1 MAFLQNMSPGTKR
14 LLLVGVP
21 IVAVIAFVVLVK
33 NKSSTSSTTSTTGTT
48 GSTTVAPY
56 PGTAVDTGQLAAY
69 ESSITDQLA
78 QIQSALA
85 PAATVDG
92 SSPTP
97 AATPATPS
105 PSAPSVG
112 PQFGSGFGPTA
123 AEVAGAPVPSLAGT
137 SYLYVQTP
145 AQAGQIA
152 AAAGTPTALLN
163 ETEPGVFVPAYTAA
177 GQPTGVPGT
186 AEYVAAP

>member
-1 MAFLQNMSPGTKR
+1 MSPGTKK

-21 IVAVIAFVVLVK
+21 IVAVIAFVMLAK
-33 NKSSTSSTTSTTGTT
+33 KSSSTSSTTSTTGTT
-48 GSTTVAPY
+48 TTGTY

-78 QIQSALA
+78 QIDQALA
-85 PAATVDG
+85 QGSTVDG

-97 AATPATPS
+97 PATPTS
-105 PSAPSVG
+105 PSAPAVG
-112 PQFGSGFGPTA
+112 PQVGSGYGPTQ
-123 AEVAGAPVPSLAGT
+123 AEVAGAPVPSIAGT

-163 ETEPGVFVPAYTAA
+163 EVEPGVFVPAYSPT
-177 GQPTGVPGT
+177 GQPLGTPGT